1 MVCLPL
7 YVWIMFWA
15 VCICLCCLRCHA
27 AWIVLEHLVQLWTT
41 PMFPLAKPS
50 WSVSSRLVNGEA
62 SLAKNQP
69 LLQRGGWWSSWRWLR
84 WHESDM
90 GPGAKCSAVQHHDCD
105 SSRFNKDVTAGGM
118 SWFMFFCAPIVSL
131 PLLCG
136 WFSWFLHLQKCI
148 RSPQRFL
155 MPFPEN
161 GKNYD
166 GNYLAMH
173 WPCTGHALAM
183 QRNLARP
190 QRREVPEYPEPEEAR
205 CTDRRVGWLGCLMHL
220 MPNDVCSLL
229 MCLVCSSYS
238 LHVVP
243 DLKASAWINPGEL
256 LQHVQSISHDW
267 KNWEATWIMPHAISC
282 NTSCSSMVLYF
293 KIEPT

>member
-1 MVCLPL
+1 MFGSCSGLCAFVC
-7 YVWIMFWA
+7 A
-15 VCICLCCLRCHA
+15 VCAVML
-27 AWIVLEHLVQLWTT
+27 LESFSNTWFSYGQHPCFHWPSLHEVFPRGWWMGRPLWRRTS
-41 PMFPLAKPS
+41 PS
-50 WSVSSRLVNGEA
+50 SKEVDGEA
-62 SLAKNQP
+62 HGDDSDDMNQ
-69 LLQRGGWWSSWRWLR
+69 
-84 WHESDM
+84 DM

-173 WPCTGHALAM
+173 WPCTGHAA
-183 QRNLARP
+183 
-190 QRREVPEYPEPEEAR
+190 
-205 CTDRRVGWLGCLMHL
+205 
-220 MPNDVCSLL
+220 
-229 MCLVCSSYS
+229 
-238 LHVVP
+238 
-243 DLKASAWINPGEL
+243 
-256 LQHVQSISHDW
+256 QS
-267 KNWEATWIMPHAISC
+267 C
-282 NTSCSSMVLYF
+282 
-293 KIEPT
+293 